1 MAGAL
6 EVSKS
11 DFPGSA
17 KTDPV
22 VILYVCTSG
31 GGEAGASQ
39 GGPLHFHVV
48 RSYFYI
54 QSLFLRSFFN
64 PLFQANTR
72 VQTK

>member
-1 MAGAL
+1 MEESYLLL
-6 EVSKS
+6 ETL
-11 DFPGSA
+11 FFIQWHGNF
-17 KTDPV
+17 
-22 VILYVCTSG
+22 LCG